1 MMQPIKSEVRQM
13 TAEDAA
19 RGAVLTQQ
27 IGWSQNQDNWARLIE
42 WAGAGSLCI
51 ADGDKLVATA
61 IAIYYSPA
69 VSWIGVVITHPDYQR
84 QGLAR
89 RMMTAAI
96 DYLRGRGAQCIMLD
110 ASKMG
115 YPLYDSMG
123 FRSLYKVE
131 VFQGNAPL
139 IVGSDSVRELTE
151 ADIPAVIQRDGQ
163 LFGVERPQIIRSLA
177 LPGAAWVLGSPDDI
191 QGYLLLKHSR
201 KGASIGPWYHNT
213 SAGAEALL
221 RRALVGINGQ
231 GAGIY
236 IPEMNTAAKAIVT
249 SYGMIYDRYCTRM
262 VLGDEPPGDMTHQY
276 SVASL
281 ATG

>member
-1 MMQPIKSEVRQM
+1 MPLIKAEVRQM
-13 TAEDAA
+13 TADDAA
-19 RGAVLTQQ
+19 RCALLTQQ

-51 ADGDKLVATA
+51 ADGDQLIATA

-89 RMMTAAI
+89 QMMTAAI

-131 VFQGNAPL
+131 IFQGDAPL
-139 IVGSDSVRELTE
+139 IVGDDGIRELTE
-151 ADIPAVIQRDGQ
+151 ADIPAVIQRDGR

-177 LPGAAWVLGSPDDI
+177 QPGTAWVSGTADDI
-191 QGYLLLKHSR
+191 RGYLLMKNSR
-201 KGASIGPWYHNT
+201 HGASIGPWYHNT
-213 SAGAEALL
+213 DAGAEALL
-221 RRALVGINGQ
+221 RRALAGINGQ
-231 GAGIY
+231 GAKLY
-236 IPEMNTAAKAIVT
+236 VPETNAAAKAIAT
-249 SYGMIYDRYCTRM
+249 KYGMVYDRYCTRM
-262 VLGDEPPGDMTHQY
+262 VLGDEPPGQMREQY

>member
-1 MMQPIKSEVRQM
+1 MPPTKTEVRQM

-42 WAGAGSLCI
+42 WAGPGSLCI
-51 ADGDKLVATA
+51 ADGDQLIATA

-69 VSWIGVVITHPDYQR
+69 VSWIGVVITHPDHQR

-89 RMMTAAI
+89 KMMIAAI

-131 VFQGNAPL
+131 IYQGDAPL
-139 IVGSDSVRELTE
+139 IVGSDGTREMTE

-163 LFGVERPQIIRSLA
+163 LFGVERPTVIRTLA
-177 LPGAAWVLGSPDDI
+177 QPSESWVSGNADNI
-191 QGYLLLKHSR
+191 QGYLLMKHSR
-201 KGASIGPWYHNT
+201 HGANIGPWYHDT
-213 SAGAEALL
+213 AAGAEALL
-221 RRALVGINGQ
+221 RRAFAGINGQ
-231 GAGIY
+231 GARLY
-236 IPEMNTAAKAIVT
+236 IPEMNAPAKAIAAK
-249 SYGMIYDRYCTRM
+249 YGLIYDRYCTRM
-262 VLGDEPPGDMTHQY
+262 VLGDEPPGQMMQQY